1 MAELVV
7 LHTESSK
14 GWGGQ
19 EHRTLKEAR
28 GLARH
33 GVRVLFACQPGSRL
47 AERASAEGF
56 AVSLMRMRSSV
67 DVGAVAALVKL
78 IQRERVDVVNTHSG
92 RDSLLAGLA
101 GRLAWRQPLVV
112 RTRHLALP
120 ITSRFTYS
128 VLPPPCGGGQRICAR
143 IPDQRRRGGG
153 SGQHHLHRHRPD
165 ALALDGP
172 SSLRG
177 ELGLGPDAPLVG
189 TVAILRQKK
198 AIT

>member
-120 ITSRFTYS
+120 ITSRFT
-128 VLPPPCGGGQRICAR
+128 
-143 IPDQRRRGGG
+143 
-153 SGQHHLHRHRPD
+153 
-165 ALALDGP
+165 
-172 SSLRG
+172 
-177 ELGLGPDAPLVG
+177 
-189 TVAILRQKK
+189 
-198 AIT
+198 